1 MSKNKKNGGQNKT
14 IIIIV
19 RVVCI
24 ALALLMLGGV
34 IAAAIMSAQ
43 AADIQPDDPDLT
55 TDTTEADTATEAE
68 STTEADST
76 SDTGSEDVQSTSDT
90 ESSDTESTDSESTSD
105 KDTTTDDT
113 TDDTTDTETTEPDTT
128 EPDEPEDPTEH
139 IIFGENDYLMR
150 VGLYFRDDTRDS
162 QHVRTHLG
170 APGFKL
176 YQTTTNNEFKY
187 IWTLYDNDVAVSE
200 TGNLRKSSGSDYY
213 YYASS
218 SNIVAGGYH
227 LQLKGG
233 YDKRKDAEKA
243 LEELKSASSQLE
255 IPVYAAYING
265 RYYLRA
271 GAYVSAAQAESERA
285 VIEEA
290 IHAECS
296 VVSPTSTSITIIDY
310 NTAEVLFDFD
320 MSEEKYGLGLYSL
333 DKNGEKDYVKTFR
346 GYYYDGV
353 FEFRRYKTSEVD
365 GVTMILISEL
375 ETYVT
380 CVVPW
385 EIYST
390 WPVETMKAF
399 AICAR
404 TFAIANSHERAK
416 HKSYFCDVCDSSD
429 CQCCFGFG
437 RVNQNVIDAVKGT
450 EGQILLCD
458 GATITTY
465 YTDLGGGS
473 MAAAHEVWNMDKRK
487 YLIGQMTPWENLTAT
502 KYGNWEFTATPTELL
517 KKVRDAGYTNLKG
530 AIADIKIN
538 RLCENSTYVYSVTI
552 TDTYGTS
559 VTINRCRNVRAALSG
574 LMYAANFVIEH
585 NGKIEDGINSNLKET
600 ISGIYVMTSD
610 GIKMI
615 DGEQRI
621 NVITDSGL
629 KQQYLPER
637 ITVKTSSSLVS
648 QTVLIKTSEIVGGG
662 TSGGSSSD
670 FKFIGHGNG
679 HGVGASQ
686 WGCKDLG
693 DLGYTYDQILYTYYP
708 YTELAQYKDY
718 LS

>member
-1 MSKNKKNGGQNKT
+1 MSVSNKKKSGGQNKT
-14 IIIIV
+14 VMIVV
-19 RVVCI
+19 RVICI

-43 AADIQPDDPDLT
+43 AAGLEEQNEPESGAVT
-55 TDTTEADTATEAE
+55 TDEQ
-68 STTEADST
+68 T
-76 SDTGSEDVQSTSDT
+76 SDSESVDS
-90 ESSDTESTDSESTSD
+90 ESTDSESSD
-105 KDTTTDDT
+105 AESTGDGSSDETTTDPEQP
-113 TDDTTDTETTEPDTT
+113 DDPAD
-128 EPDEPEDPTEH
+128 H
-139 IIFGENDYLMR
+139 VIFGETDYIMR

-162 QHVRTHLG
+162 QHVRVHKG
-170 APGFKL
+170 APGYKL
-176 YQTTTNNEFKY
+176 YRTTTDNELFY
-187 IWTLYDNDVAVSE
+187 IWTLYNNDVAVSE

-218 SNIVAGGYH
+218 SNTAAGGYH
-227 LQLKGG
+227 LQIKGG
-233 YDKRKDAEKA
+233 YETRKRAEKA
-243 LEELKSASSQLE
+243 LEEFKAASTQLE
-255 IPVYAAYING
+255 IPVYAAYIEG
-265 RYYLRA
+265 RYYIRL
-271 GAYVSAAQAESERA
+271 GAYTSTTQAESERA
-285 VIEEA
+285 VIEET
-290 IHAECS
+290 IHAECT
-296 VVSPTSTSITIIDY
+296 VTSPTDTSVTILDY
-310 NTAEVLFDFD
+310 KTAEVLFDFD
-320 MSEEKYGLGLYSL
+320 MGEQKYGLGLYSL
-333 DKNGEKDYVKTFR
+333 DYNGEKDYVKTFK

-353 FEFRRYKTSEVD
+353 FEFRRYKSSD
-365 GVTMILISEL
+365 ANGVAMILISEL

-416 HKSYFCDVCDSSD
+416 HKSYFCDVCDSAD

-437 RVNQNVIDAVKGT
+437 RVNQNVIDAVNGT

-458 GATITTY
+458 GKTITTY

-487 YLIGQMTPWENLTAT
+487 YLIGQMTPWEDLTAT
-502 KYGNWEFTATPTELL
+502 KYGYWEFTATPTEVLQ
-517 KKVRDAGYTNLKG
+517 KARDAGYTTLKG

-559 VTINRCRNVRAALSG
+559 VTINRTRNVRGALSG

-585 NGKIEDGINSNLKET
+585 NGKIEDGVNSNLKEV
-600 ISGIYVMTSD
+600 ISGVYVMTSD

-615 DGEQRI
+615 DGDQRI
-621 NVITDSGL
+621 NVVTDSGL

-637 ITVKTSSSLVS
+637 ITVKTSTSLVS
-648 QTVLIKTSEIVGGG
+648 QTVLIKTSEIIGGG

-718 LS
+718 LSY